1 MPHVPEITPIDLKA
15 ALDGPIPP
23 MLIDVREA
31 FEIEIAS
38 IDPHVAIPIGQ
49 IVERLAELDR
59 NTELVIVCHSGM
71 RSAQVTA
78 FLCRQGY
85 ERVRNLAGGVDRWA
99 LEVDPTMR
107 RY

>member
-1 MPHVPEITPIDLKA
+1 MNSVPQITPAELKT

-31 FEIEIAS
+31 FEIEIAA
-38 IDPHVAIPIGQ
+38 IRPHIAIPMGQ
-49 IVERLAELDR
+49 IVERIAELDR

-71 RSAQVTA
+71 RSAQVTSY
-78 FLCRQGY
+78 LRRQGY
-85 ERVRNLAGGVDRWA
+85 ERVRNLAGGVDQWA
-99 LEVDPTMR
+99 REVDPAMA